1 MYVYIPDIFS
11 ALITKLGSHYSL
23 LELFASFSQTRLDI
37 ICIFPW
43 LVDNKEL
50 YHDGMKFF
58 PWMVGAPRAGDHIMV
73 QSANHPLPCGLQS
86 AHHIPNT
93 HTLSQRRRIKHACL
107 MLRPA
112 LPIASSW
119 RSPGSTGWHPSTIS
133 FSYSPWPLLVS
144 RQMAQQS
151 KSTWI
156 ISMEYQFFVTDPTN
170 AIQNFSLSPQQPQ
183 QSQQRQ
189 SATSQAGRQARR
201 QRVASV
207 RGELWWLTRS
217 LERTPT
223 LRSLGSLGLRRRRGK
238 FK

>member
-1 MYVYIPDIFS
+1 
-11 ALITKLGSHYSL
+11 
-23 LELFASFSQTRLDI
+23 
-37 ICIFPW
+37 
-43 LVDNKEL
+43 
-50 YHDGMKFF
+50 
-58 PWMVGAPRAGDHIMV
+58 MVGAPRAGDHIMV

-93 HTLSQRRRIKHACL
+93 HTLSQGRRIKHACL
-107 MLRPA
+107 MLHPA

-170 AIQNFSLSPQQPQ
+170 AIQNFSSSPQQPQ
-183 QSQQRQ
+183 QSRQRQ

-201 QRVASV
+201 QRAASV

-217 LERTPT
+217 LERTST
-223 LRSLGSLGLRRRRGK
+223 LRPLGSLGLRRRRGR
-238 FK
+238 FKYLVQFCTYF